1 MNAESPSLVPLQHA
15 SLCLDCDVISA
26 AHADCPACG
35 SRALLSIARALNRP
49 GFTSVLYKPQ
59 PAIASGGLKSGNFFQ
74 ST

>member
-49 GFTSVLYKPQ
+49 AYTSVLYNTQ
-59 PAIASGGLKSGNFFQ
+59 PPMAPGGLKSGNFFQ